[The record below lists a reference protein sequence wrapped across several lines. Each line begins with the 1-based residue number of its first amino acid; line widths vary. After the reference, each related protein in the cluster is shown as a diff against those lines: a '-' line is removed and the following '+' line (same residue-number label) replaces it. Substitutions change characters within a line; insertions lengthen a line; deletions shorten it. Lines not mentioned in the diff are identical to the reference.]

1 MHEPQGKH
9 ISTSQPHMFI
19 CYVTP
24 SALLKTY
31 QNLSVSVL
39 ALYMKMRT
47 VYDFYSDVSMTLHL
61 TAHCNVVVLI
71 LELVF
76 IGVRTCAIV
85 TVELRNSY
93 NCKLVST
100 VL

>member
-1 MHEPQGKH
+1 
-9 ISTSQPHMFI
+9 
-19 CYVTP
+19 
-24 SALLKTY
+24 
-31 QNLSVSVL
+31 
-39 ALYMKMRT
+39 MKMRT

-61 TAHCNVVVLI
+61 TTHCNVVVLI

-85 TVELRNSY
+85 KVELRNSY
-93 NCKLVST
+93 NCKLIST